1 VNRGPKSRT
10 QGINCSESLLPDYPI
25 TRSSNR
31 PILLVALLAALA
43 LFSAA
48 CGKKGDPQPPLPR
61 GPRAVSDLAVEQEG
75 AYAVLA
81 FTYPDRVL
89 NGQPLTDLAAVE
101 VYRVLDPA
109 PGFSTKPAAAAGKG
123 PTIKTDEAPGAG
135 ARRTAM
141 NIRVTEENF
150 YREAK
155 KIDTLSVAALAQQ
168 TRGAQIVY
176 HDALAGLLADKKAPA
191 TLGYAVVSVR
201 RGGERSP
208 LSNLATLAPAVPPGP
223 PTLLAVSPEP
233 GRICLEWL
241 EPEADLLEQSPVK
254 IGGYFVYRRNA
265 DDDEYGQPLNATP
278 IDGTAFVD
286 VVPPYGRLV
295 YTVRATVPEKPKVEG
310 APAVEAGIDY
320 RDIFPPPAPA
330 RLDALPEGKIV
341 RLVWDPVAAP
351 DLEGYAV
358 YRADGSGP
366 PERLNKE
373 LLKESFV
380 NDTSAQPG
388 HRYRYTVRA
397 VDKAGNQSAPSPE
410 ATAEVF

>member
-1 VNRGPKSRT
+1 MPQYKYCYRLVRSDH
-10 QGINCSESLLPDYPI
+10 SI
-25 TRSSNR
+25 TRSPNH
-31 PILLVALLAALA
+31 PILFPALVATLL
-43 LFSAA
+43 LFVAS

-75 AYAVLA
+75 AYAVVA
-81 FTYPDRVL
+81 FTYPDRLL

-109 PGFSTKPAAAAGKG
+109 PGFSTKPAPAAAKG

-141 NIRVTEENF
+141 NLRVTEENF

-176 HDALAGLLADKKAPA
+176 HDALAGLLAETKAPGS
-191 TLGYAVVSVR
+191 LGYAVVSVR

-223 PTLLAVSPEP
+223 PSLLDVAPEP

-241 EPEADLLEQSPVK
+241 EPEADLLGHTPVK
-254 IGGYFVYRRNA
+254 VGGYFVYRRNE
-265 DDDEYGQPLNATP
+265 DDDEYGQPLNAKP
-278 IDGTAFVD
+278 LDGTAFVD
-286 VVPPYGRLV
+286 VAPPYGTLV

-310 APAVEAGIDY
+310 APAVEAGVDY
-320 RDIFPPPAPA
+320 RDVFPPPAPA

-373 LLKESFV
+373 FIKESFV
-380 NDTSAQPG
+380 NDTTAQPG

-397 VDKAGNQSAPSPE
+397 VDKAGNQSASSPE